1 MQDRKLRI
9 GEVAGQA
16 QVNVQ
21 TLRYYE
27 RRGLIAEP
35 ERTSSGYRLYPRET
49 VRLVR
54 FIKGAQELGFT
65 LTEIE
70 QLLLLRDDRES
81 SCEDVQV
88 LATAKINTIEE
99 KIRHLTALRKA
110 LEVLVLSCER
120 GDDDRECPL
129 LEAIEDA
136 AT

>member
-9 GEVAGQA
+9 GEVAGEA
-16 QVNVQ
+16 RVNVQ

-35 ERTSSGYRLYPRET
+35 ERTSAGYRLYPRET

-88 LATAKINTIEE
+88 LATAKISTIEE
-99 KIRHLTALRKA
+99 KIRYLTALRKA
-110 LEVLVLSCER
+110 LEILVLSCER

-129 LEAIEDA
+129 LEAIEDT